1 MARRVPPH
9 RPDRYEPDEPYE
21 ARRLPPEEPIVAA
34 GIEYDAPEAQ
44 ARPDRPLPPEDYPAS
59 RAPDAEPYAYA
70 DPRLP
75 PEDYPAPPAEG
86 WTADPY
92 AREPGPPPEGYPV
105 YRDPGYPQPGAELD
119 RDAAAAALLTED
131 ERTIELREEQLVARK
146 ELREVGE
153 VEIRTEVDEV
163 PGRLEVDAL
172 RQEVEVEHVPVGE
185 VVRERVAPWEEDGVL
200 IVPVYEEQLVVSKRL
215 VLREHLR
222 IRRVETSERRLFEDT
237 LRRER
242 LVIEDPNNTGLVH
255 EQYPTDGDR
264 TDGDR
269 AKEPRD
275 EGGPLGALFRKVLQ

>member
-1 MARRVPPH
+1 V
-9 RPDRYEPDEPYE
+9 
-21 ARRLPPEEPIVAA
+21 PPEEPIVAA
-34 GIEYDAPEAQ
+34 GIEYDVPEGQ
-44 ARPDRPLPPEDYPAS
+44 TRPGRALPPEDYPVT
-59 RAPDAEPYAYA
+59 RAADREPYPYT

-86 WTADPY
+86 WGPDPY
-92 AREPGPPPEGYPV
+92 ARDPSLPPEDYPV
-105 YRDPGYPQPGAELD
+105 YRDPSYAQPAQEFD
-119 RDAAAAALLTED
+119 REPGMALPLTEA

-146 ELREVGE
+146 ELRDVGD
-153 VEIRTEVDEV
+153 VYIRTEVEEV

-255 EQYPTDGDR
+255 EQYPADGDRADGDR
-264 TDGDR
+264 T
-269 AKEPRD
+269 KEPRE